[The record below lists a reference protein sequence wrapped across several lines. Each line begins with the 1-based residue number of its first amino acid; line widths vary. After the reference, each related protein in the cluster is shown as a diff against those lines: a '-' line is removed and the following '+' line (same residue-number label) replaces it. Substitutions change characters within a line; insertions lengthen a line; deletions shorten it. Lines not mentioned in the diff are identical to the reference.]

1 MLSEEQMKEYDFE
14 KLRKR
19 IISRQMLAGFLT
31 GLFSDVA
38 TCNNAYNATP
48 EQLTTEKQLTGA
60 GQELFCSCVYPFLA
74 K

>member
-1 MLSEEQMKEYDFE
+1 MVREDDMNYDFE

-19 IISRQMLAGFLT
+19 LISRNLLTGFVT

-48 EQLTTEKQLTGA
+48 EQLLLMANRYNINLDRYKIEKS
-60 GQELFCSCVYPFLA
+60 EV

>member
-1 MLSEEQMKEYDFE
+1 MVREDDMNYDFE

-19 IISRQMLAGFLT
+19 LISRNLLTGFVT

-48 EQLTTEKQLTGA
+48 EQLLLMAKRYNINLDRYKLNKTE
-60 GQELFCSCVYPFLA
+60 A

>member
-48 EQLTTEKQLTGA
+48 EQL
-60 GQELFCSCVYPFLA
+60 LFIA
-74 K
+74 KHYNMNLDRYKIKKTSSD